1 MRITAVALCL
11 LFVGCAAPDRQENEH
26 LVRLHSDIW
35 GLMGLSEP
43 AQKEL
48 NAFVL
53 RINRN
58 IQHNEAEHPGKV
70 AAIEVKRDPDWQ
82 KQTREQYVQKHRER
96 FAKMGLSEPTQEE
109 LFGAMKVVWRALH
122 DPNVPAAQKAMAE
135 KIREMMKELPACCD
149 DAIFERAAR

>member
-11 LFVGCAAPDRQENEH
+11 LFVGCATPDRQEEDG
-26 LVRLHSDIW
+26 LVHLHSDIW
-35 GLMGLSEP
+35 KMMGLSEP

-48 NAFVL
+48 NALVL

-58 IQHNEAEHPGKV
+58 IQHNETEDPGKM
-70 AAIEVKRDPDWQ
+70 AGISVKRDPDWQ
-82 KQTREQYVQKHRER
+82 KQTHEEYVARHRDR
-96 FAKMGLSEPTQEE
+96 FAQFGLSEATQNE
-109 LFGAMKVVWRALH
+109 LFGAMNVVWGALH
-122 DPNVPAAQKAMAE
+122 DPNVPEERKATAE